1 MYCEDRQ
8 MSVCTCAF
16 NRTAEE
22 LTCSAF
28 CFSSLWLS
36 SQFAAVVKKS
46 ACNARDPGSLPGLR
60 RSLEEGM
67 ATHSS
72 TLAQRTPW
80 TEEPG
85 ELQLMGSQ
93 SQTWLKRLSTCACT
107 SSEPFPS
114 HPCPPWL
121 DSDIST
127 RSFQLVDFQVTG
139 FSCIHRILIRI
150 PSYAYTYL
158 RSICEYFHCINS

>member
-1 MYCEDRQ
+1 MGIFLATPGILR
-8 MSVCTCAF
+8 A
-16 NRTAEE
+16 
-22 LTCSAF
+22 
-28 CFSSLWLS
+28 
-36 SQFAAVVKKS
+36 SQFAAVVKKP
-46 ACNARDPGSLPGLR
+46 ACNARDRGSLPGLR

-85 ELQLMGSQ
+85 GLQPMGSQ
-93 SQTWLKRLSTCACT
+93 SQTRLERLSACART

-127 RSFQLVDFQVTG
+127 RSFQLVDFQVIG
-139 FSCIHRILIRI
+139 FSCPHRILIRI
-150 PSYAYTYL
+150 PSYTCIYL
-158 RSICEYFHCINS
+158 RSICEYIHCINS